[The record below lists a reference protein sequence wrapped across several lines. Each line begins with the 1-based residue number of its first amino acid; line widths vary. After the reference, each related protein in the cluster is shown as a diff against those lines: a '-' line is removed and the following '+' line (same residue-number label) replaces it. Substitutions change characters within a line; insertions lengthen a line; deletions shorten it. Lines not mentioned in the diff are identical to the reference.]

1 MCGFSVY
8 RVYSY
13 TCTPYI
19 RERAATA
26 SARARVPAA
35 ARPRVPRASV
45 ARRGVWA
52 VARRCV
58 YGFTRRERRRV
69 RDAFTGVW
77 YATREECRRGQ
88 GALLLYCPLFSLIKY
103 GRKNQNYK
111 IRRRARVYK
120 NTVFRAQPDRVST
133 LPEIFGSVATRV
145 SSPRPV
151 SSPRVP
157 KTLHLSTTFA
167 KTSGPPD
174 LFCRLYLISTSG
186 VCLSPRAPLAFPQ
199 KDYACKKTLLV
210 VCACPLHRRPV
221 GFSSKRTT
229 LAKTYTAPP

>member
-1 MCGFSVY
+1 MYALYTRASSDRVGACPRACGCAAPGAACERRASR
-8 RVYSY
+8 RVGRGASLCVRLYPS
-13 TCTPYI
+13 
-19 RERAATA
+19 RAAECEMLSQACGTR
-26 SARARVPAA
+26 RARSA
-35 ARPRVPRASV
+35 
-45 ARRGVWA
+45 
-52 VARRCV
+52 
-58 YGFTRRERRRV
+58 
-69 RDAFTGVW
+69 
-77 YATREECRRGQ
+77 EEDR
-88 GALLLYCPLFSLIKY
+88 ALLLYCPLFSLIKY

-111 IRRRARVYK
+111 IRRRACVYK

>member
-1 MCGFSVY
+1 VY
-8 RVYSY
+8 TVFIVTHVRPIYESEQR
-13 TCTPYI
+13 P
-19 RERAATA
+19 RR
-26 SARARVPAA
+26 RVPACL
-35 ARPRVPRASV
+35 RLRGPGCRVRASRV
-45 ARRGVWA
+45 AACGPWRVA
-52 VARRCV
+52 VCTALPVESGAECEMLSQAC
-58 YGFTRRERRRV
+58 GTRRARS
-69 RDAFTGVW
+69 A
-77 YATREECRRGQ
+77 EEDR
-88 GALLLYCPLFSLIKY
+88 ALLLYCPLFSLIKY

>member
-1 MCGFSVY
+1 M
-8 RVYSY
+8 Y
-13 TCTPYI
+13 TVFIVTHVRPIYESEQ
-19 RERAATA
+19 RPR
-26 SARARVPAA
+26 RRVPACL
-35 ARPRVPRASV
+35 RLRGPGCRVRASRV
-45 ARRGVWA
+45 AACGPWRVA
-52 VARRCV
+52 VCTALPV
-58 YGFTRRERRRV
+58 ESGRV